1 MDKEQG
7 TISVM
12 GTKVGRMFLTL
23 CVLERVSKQKE
34 HPYWVSAK
42 QDLTEIARSP
52 EMTKMFEKN
61 TRHALTE
68 LYTRRSLRAVYNGD
82 ANGLM
87 DLMST
92 KTIKESASVINF
104 ISERYPDLNV
114 NDDAPILDSQ
124 RALLIFPIND
134 DVSLVTCTYDA
145 SKDVFTH
152 PGTPDREFE
161 VYPLSNGSVSITEN
175 GAENAHIGIILRL
188 TNLLD
193 PKAHPENEAPTSGM

>member
-1 MDKEQG
+1 MDKEQD

-23 CVLERVSKQKE
+23 CVLERVSNQAE

-61 TRHALTE
+61 TGHALTE
-68 LYTRRSLRAVYNGD
+68 LYTRRSLRAVDNGD
-82 ANGLM
+82 ANRLM
-87 DLMST
+87 DLMSL

-104 ISERYPDLNV
+104 ISERYPDLSV

-134 DVSLVTCTYDA
+134 DISLVTCTYDA
-145 SKDVFTH
+145 AKDVFTH
-152 PGTPDREFE
+152 PGTPDREFK

-175 GAENAHIGIILRL
+175 GTESAHIGIILRL

-193 PKAHPENEAPTSGM
+193 PKTHPENETPTSGM